1 MQQKIIQ
8 WNEWISSHM
17 FVVTFI
23 ALYAGFTIQI
33 PDSPLVR
40 FVIVALFGYM
50 TFITSLTISVKSFIK
65 ILNQPWMPLW
75 SLLLI
80 HIGSPIIAWTVGA
93 IFYAEDPHTR
103 LAYLIFAALP
113 VGVTSVIWAS
123 ITQGNVALSLVT
135 VTLDTLIIPLFMP
148 LYFKLIVGQSIEISY
163 GKMIIE
169 LLCMITL
176 PSLLGMALHDWTK
189 GRVVNFAKGA
199 GGLISKIGFFV
210 IIFMNATLVAP
221 EIIWNAS
228 MFKILLV
235 TLLVVIAGYYLGY
248 LGSFA
253 VRGRPRDVQMA
264 MIYNVG
270 LRNLSFGLVLAL
282 TYFPKTVAIPI
293 TVGILY
299 QQPIAA
305 IIPHLLKK
313 PEVSNNTERQ
323 VM

>member
-8 WNEWISSHM
+8 WNDWISNHM
-17 FVVTFI
+17 FVVTTV
-23 ALYAGFTIQI
+23 ALLTGFSIRI

-40 FVIVALFGYM
+40 LLVIALFGYM
-50 TFITSLTISVKSFIK
+50 TFITALTISVKSFIK
-65 ILNQPWMPLW
+65 ILHQPWLPFW
-75 SLLLI
+75 TLLLI
-80 HIGSPIIAWTVGA
+80 HIGTPAIAWLAGA
-93 IFYAEDPHTR
+93 IFYADDPHTR
-103 LAYLIFAALP
+103 LAYLIFASLP
-113 VGVTSVIWAS
+113 VGVTSVIWAA

-135 VTLDTLIIPLFMP
+135 VTLDTLIVPLFIP
-148 LYFKLIVGQSIEISY
+148 FYFKLIVGQTIAINYS
-163 GKMIIE
+163 KMLVD

-189 GRVVNFAKGA
+189 GKVVSFAKGA

-210 IIFMNATLVAP
+210 IIFINATLVAP

-228 MFKILLV
+228 MVKILLI

-253 VRGRPRDVQMA
+253 VKGHPRDVQMA

-282 TYFPKTVAIPI
+282 TYFPKSVAIPI

-313 PEVSNNTERQ
+313 TELSTDR
-323 VM
+323 